1 MAELV
6 LSREVDAVA
15 RACDWIE
22 ASVRGEGWSAGDVS
36 RVVLSV
42 GECVSNAVEHGG
54 AEKVRV
60 VRSLAGDELTVR
72 VLDGGAGPSHAQ
84 LERPELPADV
94 FATGGR
100 GLFILSRLADDVSVD
115 AEGGVRLTFRRRP

>member
-1 MAELV
+1 M
-6 LSREVDAVA
+6 
-15 RACDWIE
+15 
-22 ASVRGEGWSAGDVS
+22 RGHGWPAADVS

-54 AEKVRV
+54 GDAVRV
-60 VRSLAGDELTVR
+60 VCLLADDELTVR
-72 VLDGGAGPSHAQ
+72 VLDGGAGPSRAQ

-94 FATGGR
+94 FATEGR
-100 GLFILSRLADDVSVD
+100 GLFILDRLADAVSVD